1 MQENLASDE
10 PSDLIERFVEATRS
24 LGPSEIRAAAGI
36 SPQALAR
43 YRGGDFKRIFA
54 STRRKIESYLAQH
67 AIPGGEAYNSVS
79 PDIIQ
84 AVRTEAVEHI
94 RRALEVLEGRR
105 VHLTDDPTPVDD
117 RREERR
123 SREQLE
129 AALRRTEE
137 ELDRLRAQAAATA
150 TLPDPDVSPIQSAP
164 GWHDEDYESVR
175 RYESEDVRLAAG
187 TGTFADQEPVP
198 SEVKF
203 LKSWLRDHHL
213 RAKDLFLADVSGDS
227 METTIYDGDSALV
240 DESRTSP
247 RSGKIYALRT
257 GEGPL
262 VKRLRKRDHRWWADS
277 DNGEYEPQPLDDRA
291 RIMGRVVWW
300 AHTD

>member
-1 MQENLASDE
+1 MTLSRGTLEQYGPIS
-10 PSDLIERFVEATRS
+10 VEQVRQRLKS
-24 LGPSEIRAAAGI
+24 LLVQQGI
-36 SPQALAR
+36 SARQLAKVTRDDEKNVQRWVSGKTEAIPADFIGRCEAFGFASAR
-43 YRGGDFKRIFA
+43 YLLRGVGP
-54 STRRKIESYLAQH
+54 RRP
-67 AIPGGEAYNSVS
+67 IPGDTSAQVLGEIEALLGGLRPLQSLEGEAS
-79 PDIIQ
+79 P
-84 AVRTEAVEHI
+84 EAEP
-94 RRALEVLEGRR
+94 E
-105 VHLTDDPTPVDD
+105 T
-117 RREERR
+117 
-123 SREQLE
+123 
-129 AALRRTEE
+129 
-137 ELDRLRAQAAATA
+137 
-150 TLPDPDVSPIQSAP
+150 PDVSPIQSAP
-164 GWHDEDYESVR
+164 GRHDEDYESVR

-203 LKSWLRDHHL
+203 LKSWLRDHRL
-213 RAKDLFLADVSGDS
+213 RAKDLFLADVLGDS

-277 DNGEYEPQPLDDRA
+277 DNEEYEPQPLDDRA